1 MFAGSTANNGLSILS
16 AIDNIESLDKPK
28 KINPSK
34 VIDYKLIKSVLKE
47 ALRNKK
53 KEDLEEE
60 EDE

>member
-1 MFAGSTANNGLSILS
+1 MFGGSNNNNGLSILS

-47 ALRNKK
+47 AIRNKK
-53 KEDLEEE
+53 KEDLDEE
-60 EDE
+60 EDD